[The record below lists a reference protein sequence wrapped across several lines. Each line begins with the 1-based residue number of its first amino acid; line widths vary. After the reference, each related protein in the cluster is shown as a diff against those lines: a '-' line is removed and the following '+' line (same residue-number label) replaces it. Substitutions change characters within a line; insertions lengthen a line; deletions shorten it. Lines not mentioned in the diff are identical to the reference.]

1 MRCKTLSHKSLLQFY
16 GVVGLLRHS
25 DRGVMMLIGYA
36 RVSTQETKEQSP
48 EKRRRTPLTTF
59 WAAETQLGE
68 PPHCVRSRLRR
79 MQAPQ
84 RSSETPRLACK
95 IAPICLIPFIH
106 RCRAS
111 HTTDEGCFVRCERDV
126 LRGAVRACP
135 AGGICRRDQQAGGG
149 ARDPPQDAE
158 FTRYRR
164 AIAARKRFGVRS
176 WTLTAASS
184 IRFCSRIRHCRRSS
198 GTPHSASTSGCGTST
213 DSLAATPSSK
223 TTCG

>member
-95 IAPICLIPFIH
+95 IAPNLPDTLGPG
-106 RCRAS
+106 R
-111 HTTDEGCFVRCERDV
+111 EGVELEYNNSNLEV
-126 LRGAVRACP
+126 
-135 AGGICRRDQQAGGG
+135 
-149 ARDPPQDAE
+149 
-158 FTRYRR
+158 YN
-164 AIAARKRFGVRS
+164 
-176 WTLTAASS
+176 
-184 IRFCSRIRHCRRSS
+184 
-198 GTPHSASTSGCGTST
+198 HSN
-213 DSLAATPSSK
+213 LEV
-223 TTCG
+223 